1 MYMEHPFFMFLD
13 HTQRRTTVGR
23 TPLDELKFT
32 TIVTGHGN
40 IKTYLYKYK
49 ITENPMCSCENG
61 EQSVDHILF
70 DCKLLENDR
79 VRLNAA
85 VLRSEY

>member
-1 MYMEHPFFMFLD
+1 
-13 HTQRRTTVGR
+13 
-23 TPLDELKFT
+23 
-32 TIVTGHGN
+32 
-40 IKTYLYKYK
+40 
-49 ITENPMCSCENG
+49 MCSCENG

-85 VLRSEY
+85 VLQSENWPVNKNKLSTKFFKFFKEFTNNILFDKL